1 MKELFLKYKEQIS
14 YLFFG
19 VLTTLLNVFLFWLFT
34 EQFHLKASIANIPAA
49 IICII
54 FAYITNKLF
63 VFESKDT
70 NTKETAREFI
80 KFVSGRL
87 GTTLIGEL
95 IIIIG
100 TDVLHFPNMFV
111 KLFEQG
117 FQVVG
122 NYLIS
127 KLFVFKK

>member
-1 MKELFLKYKEQIS
+1 MKNILLKYKEQIS

-19 VLTTLLNVFLFWLFT
+19 VLTTILNMFLFWILADKMK
-34 EQFHLKASIANIPAA
+34 LPASVANIPAT

-70 NTKETAREFI
+70 NKKETLKEFI

-87 GTTLIGEL
+87 GTMLIGEL
-95 IIIIG
+95 IILIG
-100 TDVLHFPNMFV
+100 ADILHFPNMYV

>member
-1 MKELFLKYKEQIS
+1 MKLLIKYKEQIS

-34 EQFHLKASIANIPAA
+34 EKLHLKASVANIPAA
-49 IICII
+49 IICIV
-54 FAYITNKLF
+54 FAYVTNKLF

-70 NTKETAREFI
+70 NKQETLKEFI
-80 KFVSGRL
+80 KFISGRL

-95 IIIIG
+95 IILIG
-100 TDVLHFPNMFV
+100 ADILHFPNMYV